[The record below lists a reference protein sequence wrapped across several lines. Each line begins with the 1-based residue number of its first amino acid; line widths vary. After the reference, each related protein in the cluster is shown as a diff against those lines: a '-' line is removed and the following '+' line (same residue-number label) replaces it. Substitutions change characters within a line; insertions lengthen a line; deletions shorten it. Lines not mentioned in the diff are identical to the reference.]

1 MPKRHSSFHSIFGL
15 KTTSQIFQFLSW
27 MTMRYFFK
35 KSVVDLGLSFSCNLA
50 WSKHIS
56 DRLKACYFRSISLRI
71 CLPPH
76 LHSQIKIKLY
86 KTYILPKLLYGSQ
99 VWSPNQKD
107 LSKLEQFQKN
117 VSKWICKRATYKS
130 RLIASG
136 LLPINLLLEINDLLF
151 LNRILKG
158 MYDFDFHNFL
168 SITYP
173 CDSFYYNTRSTLKPV
188 LKVKSTRT
196 KQADN
201 HFFQQ
206 IVPLSNWLMK
216 EQIFD
221 SFGEPNIF
229 KPRVKQWF
237 KRLLALNEY
246 VL

>member
-1 MPKRHSSFHSIFGL
+1 MVG
-15 KTTSQIFQFLSW
+15 
-27 MTMRYFFK
+27 
-35 KSVVDLGLSFSCNLA
+35 LGLSFSSNLA
-50 WSKHIS
+50 GPKHIS
-56 DRLKACYFRSISLRI
+56 DRPKACYIRIISLRR

-86 KTYILPKLLYGSQ
+86 MTYILPKLFYGSQ

-117 VSKWICKRATYKS
+117 VSKWTCKGATYKTI
-130 RLIASG
+130 LIASG
-136 LLPINLLLEINDLLF
+136 LLPINLLLKINDLLF
-151 LNRILKG
+151 LNRILNG

-173 CDSFYYNTRSTLKPV
+173 CDNFYYNTRSTLKPV
-188 LKVKSTRT
+188 LKVNSTRT

-201 HFFQQ
+201 HFFQR

-216 EQIFD
+216 EHNLNSFD
-221 SFGEPNIF
+221 GPNIF
-229 KPRVKQWF
+229 KPRVKQLF
-237 KRLLALNEY
+237 KRLFALDEY

>member
-1 MPKRHSSFHSIFGL
+1 MPKRHSSFQSIFGL
-15 KTTSQIFQFLSW
+15 KTTSQIFQFLDDHEI
-27 MTMRYFFK
+27 FLQ
-35 KSVVDLGLSFSCNLA
+35 KSVVDLGLSFSSNLA

-56 DRLKACYFRSISLRI
+56 DCLKACYIRIISLRR

-117 VSKWICKRATYKS
+117 VSKWICKGATYKT

-136 LLPINLLLEINDLLF
+136 LLPINLLLKLIDLF
-151 LNRILKG
+151 LNRILNG

-173 CDSFYYNTRSTLKPV
+173 CDSFYNTRSTLKPV

-201 HFFQQ
+201 HFFQR
-206 IVPLSNWLMK
+206 IVPLSNCLMK
-216 EQIFD
+216 EHNLD
-221 SFGEPNIF
+221 SFDEPNIF
-229 KPRVKQWF
+229 KPRVKQLF
-237 KRLLALNEY
+237 KRLFALDEY